1 MSLTPTPTSEPSSDP
16 LVTAAALARRTT
28 DPHVVYERHGV
39 WTFAAGAAAELR
51 LDRERVTLV
60 HGGTVREEPTGPH
73 PLRQVAALLS
83 GLPWRRAYGWAA
95 FELAHLLHGSA
106 AAAGSGTLLHLLVPE
121 REIVLGPDG
130 AVDASGEGTRAE
142 YAAAL
147 ADPAP
152 PAAPPH
158 DPAPFR
164 EVGADAYK
172 AAVSRAVADINAGLL
187 EKVILSR
194 VVPVPG
200 EIDLPATYVA
210 GRRGNDPA
218 RSFLLDLG
226 GVRAAGFSPETV
238 TEVAPDGSVSTQ
250 PLAGTRSLVG
260 DPETDLAHRREL
272 LADPKEVFEH
282 AISVRLAQD
291 ELRGL
296 CRDGSLHVS
305 EFLDVKERGSV
316 QHLASRVSGVLAD
329 GVGPW
334 DALAA
339 LFPAV
344 TASGIPK
351 PPALDL
357 IARHESEPRG
367 LYSGAVFA
375 ADADGGLDAAL
386 VLRSVYSRDGR
397 TWLRAGA
404 GVVAMS
410 TPERELEETN
420 EKLLSV
426 SRFLVPAA
434 APAAPEVEGPDLSEG
449 ALRVLAARLTEE
461 EPEDIEL
468 DDNLFELGL
477 DSISLMKVV
486 GTWRQAGV
494 EVSFAELAEH
504 PTLDGWTKLLAAR
517 RPAAVPE
524 PGPEPVAAGASA
536 DDDGTFP
543 LAVLQHAYWVGRGS
557 GQRLGGVAA
566 HLYTEFDGAE
576 VDPARLRAAIERLVA
591 RHAMLRVVVTDNG
604 RQHVAETS
612 GWRGLTVHDLRGLP
626 GAEREAELAAIRD
639 RYSHQMLDIEAGE
652 VFATA
657 LTLLPGGRTRLHLD
671 VDMVAADAVSY
682 RILLADLARFYADP
696 DAGLPPLAYDYPSYR
711 AARPAARAESARR
724 AAEWWRDRL
733 PSLPGA
739 PDLPRTPHAPDGPPR
754 VTRRAVTLTA
764 GEKAALETA
773 ARAHGVTPA
782 MAVASA
788 FAEVIG
794 AWSAEPRFLLNV
806 PLFDREPVHPDVA
819 GLVGDFTGSVLLE
832 VDLSAP
838 EAFADRARRVQARMH
853 ADTAHADY
861 TGVEVLRDLTRLHG
875 EQVLAPVVFTSALGL
890 GELFDAEV
898 RGRFGEPAWIISQG
912 PQVLLDAQI
921 TELNG
926 GLLVNWDCR
935 EDELADG
942 VADAMFAAFTGLV
955 RRLAADPAAWREAA
969 GGFLPEGQRERRARV
984 NATDRPRSGALLHH
998 GFFARARTAP
1008 DAPALLG
1015 AETVT
1020 YGELADRAL
1029 RVAGA
1034 LTARGVRPG
1043 DPVAVTLP
1051 KGPDQV
1057 AAVLGVLAAGAAYVP
1072 IGVEQPEARAARIA
1086 ARTGHRVVLA
1096 ETGGPETLRPAE
1108 ALTAAPLAG
1117 PLAVPEETTAYIL
1130 FTSGSTGEPKGV
1142 EVPHRAAMATIE
1154 DLIDRYGLGP
1164 ADRTLGLSA
1173 LDFDLSVFDLFAPLS
1188 VGGAVVPVTED
1199 RRDAEGWGA
1208 LVAEHGV
1215 TILNCVPALLDMLLA
1230 AGVPLGS
1237 TLRAVLLGGDR
1248 VGTDLPARLAA
1259 AAPRCRFTA
1268 LGGTTET
1275 AIHSTFLEVAGDV
1288 PADWHSVP
1296 YGVPLGNVRCRVVDA
1311 AGTDRPDWVPGELWI
1326 GGAGVAHGY
1335 RADPART
1342 ADRFVEHEGG
1352 RWYRTGDLA
1361 RYRPD
1366 GGLEFLGRR
1375 DDQVKI
1381 RGFRIELGEV
1391 EAALAADPE
1400 ASAAAAAI
1408 VGTGSAPVLG
1418 AAVVPV
1424 PGAPEG
1430 VAARI
1435 AERARGLLPPH
1446 MVPGRITVLDALPLT
1461 PNRKIDRRAVAAALA
1476 AEAGGPD
1483 RGPAPSGALEEVIAL
1498 VWRQTLG
1505 LDGLGAREEYFAV
1518 GGDSVLATAIIARL
1532 RDLLDTA
1539 SLSVRA
1545 LFGAPTVAGL
1555 AAALVRGQAR
1565 PGRLEEIAAVV
1576 WEIESMT
1583 DAEVLALMDEEGAA

>member
-1 MSLTPTPTSEPSSDP
+1 MSLTPSPSPDP
-16 LVTAAALARRTT
+16 LAVAAALARRAAG
-28 DPHVVYERHGV
+28 PYVVYERHGV
-39 WTFAAGAAAELR
+39 WTFATDAVAELR

-60 HGGTVREEPTGPH
+60 HGAAVRTEKTGPH
-73 PLRQVAALLS
+73 PLRQVAALLAEL
-83 GLPWRRAYGWAA
+83 GADLPWRSAYGWAA
-95 FELAHLLHGSA
+95 FELAHLLHGEP
-106 AAAGSGTLLHLLVPE
+106 AAAGPDTLLHLLVPG
-121 REIVLGPDG
+121 REITLRPDG
-130 AVDASGEGTRAE
+130 SAAVSDASARAE

-147 ADPAP
+147 AAPAP
-152 PAAPPH
+152 PAAAPR
-158 DPAPFR
+158 DPAVFR
-164 EVGADAYK
+164 DVAADAYK
-172 AAVSRAVADINAGLL
+172 DAVSRAVADINAGLL

-200 EIDLPATYVA
+200 EIDLPATYPA

-238 TEVAPDGSVSTQ
+238 VEVKPDGAVSTQ

-260 DPETDLAHRREL
+260 DPDTDLAHRRDL
-272 LADPKEVFEH
+272 LTDPKEVFEH

-291 ELRGL
+291 ELRAL
-296 CRDGSLHVS
+296 CKDGSLHVA

-334 DALAA
+334 DAFAA

-357 IARHESEPRG
+357 IARQESEPRG
-367 LYSGAVFA
+367 LYSGAVIA
-375 ADADGGLDAAL
+375 LDAHGGLDAAL
-386 VLRSVYSRDGR
+386 VLRSVYARDGR

-434 APAAPEVEGPDLSEG
+434 AQGPDLS
-449 ALRVLAARLTEE
+449 ADSLRALAARLTEE
-461 EPEDIEL
+461 EPEDIALE
-468 DDNLFELGL
+468 DNLFELGL
-477 DSISLMKVV
+477 DSIALMKLV

-494 EVSFAELAEH
+494 EVSFADLAER
-504 PTLDGWTKLLAAR
+504 PTLDAWTKLLGAR
-517 RPAAVPE
+517 PPAAA
-524 PGPEPVAAGASA
+524 PEPVAASNGSY
-536 DDDGTFP
+536 DGTFP
-543 LAVLQHAYWVGRGS
+543 LAVLQHAYWVGRGA

-566 HLYTEFDGAE
+566 HLYTEFDGAD
-576 VDPARLRAAIERLVA
+576 VDPDRLRAAIGLLVER
-591 RHAMLRVVVTDNG
+591 HPMLRVVVTDNG
-604 RQHVAETS
+604 RQRVAPVS
-612 GWRGLTVHDLRGLP
+612 GWRGLTVLDLRDAP
-626 GAEREAELAAIRD
+626 DDERAARLEELRD
-639 RYSHQMLDIEAGE
+639 GCSHQTLDIEAGE
-652 VFATA
+652 VFSTA

-682 RILLADLARFYADP
+682 RVMLADLARFYADP
-696 DAGLPPLAYDYPSYR
+696 DAGIPPLAYDYRSYR
-711 AARPAARAESARR
+711 AARPAARAEAARR
-724 AAEWWRDRL
+724 AAAWWRDRL
-733 PSLPGA
+733 PTLPGA
-739 PDLPRTPHAPDGPPR
+739 PDLPRALRAPDGPPR
-754 VTRRAVTLTA
+754 VTRRAVTLTS
-764 GEKAALETA
+764 GEKAALENA

-788 FAEVIG
+788 FAEVVG

-819 GLVGDFTGSVLLE
+819 GLVGDFTSSVLLE
-832 VDLSAP
+832 IDLSAP
-838 EAFADRARRVQARMH
+838 EAFVDRARRVQARMH
-853 ADTAHADY
+853 ADAAHADY

-875 EQVLAPVVFTSALGL
+875 EQVIAPVVFTSALGL
-890 GELFDAEV
+890 GELFDGNV
-898 RGRFGEPAWIISQG
+898 RGAFGEPAWIVSQG

-926 GLLVNWDCR
+926 GLLVNWDSR
-935 EDELADG
+935 EDELADD
-942 VADAMFAAFTGLV
+942 VVDAMFAAFTGLV
-955 RRLAADPAAWREAA
+955 RRLAADPYAWREPA
-969 GGFLPEGQRERRARV
+969 GGFLPDGQRERRAAV
-984 NATDRPRSGALLHH
+984 NATDRPRSGALLHD
-998 GFFARARTAP
+998 GFFAHAAAAP
-1008 DAPALLG
+1008 EAPALLG
-1015 AETVT
+1015 DETVS

-1034 LTARGVRPG
+1034 LVARGVRPG
-1043 DPVAVTLP
+1043 EPVAVTLP
-1051 KGPDQV
+1051 KGTDQV
-1057 AAVLGVLAAGAAYVP
+1057 AAVLGTLAAGASYVP
-1072 IGVEQPEARAARIA
+1072 IGVEQPEARVARVA

-1096 ETGGPETLRPAE
+1096 ESGDGLVLPVAE
-1108 ALTAAPLAG
+1108 ALTAEPLAA
-1117 PLAVPEETTAYIL
+1117 PVAVPEEATAYIL

-1154 DLIDRYGLGP
+1154 DLIDRFTLGP

-1188 VGGAVVPVTED
+1188 VGGAVVPVAED
-1199 RRDAEGWGA
+1199 RRDAARWGA
-1208 LVAEHGV
+1208 LVAAHGV
-1215 TILNCVPALLDMLLA
+1215 TVLNCVPALLDMLLA
-1230 AGVPLGS
+1230 SGTPLGP

-1248 VGTDLPARLAA
+1248 VGVDLPARLAA
-1259 AAPRCRFTA
+1259 AAPDCRFTA

-1275 AIHSTFLEVAGDV
+1275 AIHSTFLEVTGPV

-1296 YGVPLGNVRCRVVDA
+1296 YGVPLANVRCRVVDA
-1311 AGTDRPDWVPGELWI
+1311 VGADRPDWVAGELWI

-1335 RADPART
+1335 RGDPERT
-1342 ADRFVEHEGG
+1342 ADRFVAHEGG

-1366 GGLEFLGRR
+1366 GCLEFLGRR

-1381 RGFRIELGEV
+1381 RGYRIELGEV

-1400 ASAAAAAI
+1400 AAAAAAAI
-1408 VGTGSAPVLG
+1408 VGTGGAPVLG

-1424 PGAPEG
+1424 PDAPDG

-1435 AERARGLLPPH
+1435 AARARELLPPH
-1446 MVPGRITVLDALPLT
+1446 MNPSRIVALDALPLT
-1461 PNRKIDRRAVAAALA
+1461 PNRKVDRKAVAAALE
-1476 AEAGGPD
+1476 AESGEAH
-1483 RGPAPSGALEEVIAL
+1483 GPAPSGALEEVIAL

-1505 LDGLGAREEYFAV
+1505 LDRLGAREEFFAV

-1532 RDLLDTA
+1532 RDMLDTA

-1555 AAALVRGQAR
+1555 AAALVRDQAR
-1565 PGRLEEIAAVV
+1565 PGRLEEIAELV
-1576 WEIESMT
+1576 WEIESLS
-1583 DAEVLALMDEEGAA
+1583 DAEVAALMDEEDAA